1 VTDLHE
7 QGHALVDGRLLHW
20 VAAGVG
26 QPTVVLEAGLTAA
39 LSEWSSLL
47 PRLAM
52 TTRVL
57 ASSRAGYGESTPV
70 PTRRSAHDSVRDLE
84 AILDQA
90 GVDGPLILVG
100 HSWGGALVRLYAA
113 EHPDRVAAVVL
124 VDATHEGIAMMRRR
138 RMSPLGAV
146 GMTIAARRARSGK
159 LRASLDAFEGPLGE
173 VLSAVPLEYREAA
186 VEELCRVR
194 TWEQARRDFPA
205 VPRLL
210 RELLASPLP
219 PLQVPVVAVVGGKGE
234 GKEAKSRAIV
244 RAAYEEW
251 LPTQPHGRLVIAPNS
266 GHLVPQQDEDLLLA
280 VITDLVTQHLRP

>member
-7 QGHALVDGRLLHW
+7 QGHALVDGRVLHW
-20 VAAGVG
+20 VAAGAG

-47 PRLAM
+47 PRLAT

-70 PTRRSAHDSVRDLE
+70 PTRRSAQDSVHDLE

-90 GVDGPLILVG
+90 GVAGPLVLVG
-100 HSWGGALVRLYAA
+100 HSWGGALVRLHAA
-113 EHPDRVAAVVL
+113 RHPDRVAAVVL
-124 VDATHEGIAMMRRR
+124 VDATHEGIVMMRRR
-138 RMSPLGAV
+138 RMSPLGAF

-173 VLSAVPLEYREAA
+173 VLSAVPLEYREVA

-210 RELLASPLP
+210 RELHALPLP
-219 PLQVPVVAVVGGKGE
+219 PLQVPVVAVVGGRGE

-244 RAAYEEW
+244 RAAYEQW
-251 LPTQPHGRLVIAPNS
+251 LPTQPQGRLVIAPNS
-266 GHLVPQQDEDLLLA
+266 GHLVPQQDEDLLVE
-280 VITDLVTQHLRP
+280 VIADLVTHVRA

>member
-20 VAAGVG
+20 VAAGTG
-26 QPTVVLEAGLTAA
+26 RPTVVLEAGLTAA
-39 LSEWSSLL
+39 ASEWAALL
-47 PRLAM
+47 PRIAT

-70 PTRRSAHDSVRDLE
+70 SSRRSAHDSVRDLE

-90 GVDGPLILVG
+90 GVDGPLVLVG

-113 EHPDRVAAVVL
+113 QHPDRVAGVVL

-138 RMSPLGAV
+138 RMPVLGAV

-159 LRASLDAFEGPLGE
+159 LRAALDAFEGPLGE
-173 VLSAVPLEYREAA
+173 VLRGVPLAHRATA

-210 RELLASPLP
+210 RELHAEPLP
-219 PLQVPVVAVVGGKGE
+219 PLQVPVIAVVGGKGE
-234 GKEAKSRAIV
+234 GKEAKGRAMV
-244 RAAYEEW
+244 RDAYEEW
-251 LPTQPHGRLVIAPNS
+251 LPTQPQGRLVIAPNS
-266 GHLVPQQDEDLLLA
+266 GHLVPQQDEDLLLE
-280 VITDLVTQHLRP
+280 VIDQLVTEVRA